1 MINGFLLASM
11 CDLFDFPAMM
21 IAVML
26 GKKGQLISNS
36 IPDTGFVFDREWLGS
51 WCCEINKR
59 WVVHEKAL
67 LEQLPTA
74 VSKDKKFDCVMQGL
88 LATRETTRTG
98 AQTSQIVTL
107 VSLCTFDSVGFAFI
121 FHWMMDS
128 RPIKDRFVSFVVV
141 TVVVMSLDTFF

>member
-36 IPDTGFVFDREWLGS
+36 ILDIGFVFDRERSGS

-59 WVVHEKAL
+59 RVVHGKAL
-67 LEQLPTA
+67 LEQLPTV

-88 LATRETTRTG
+88 LATRETTRSAT
-98 AQTSQIVTL
+98 QTSQI
-107 VSLCTFDSVGFAFI
+107 
-121 FHWMMDS
+121 
-128 RPIKDRFVSFVVV
+128 
-141 TVVVMSLDTFF
+141 